1 MTDPRPGVG
10 WLARLTAGS
19 SGGSPPGGGSPPT
32 PGIGRPWAGTAPGPD
47 PASGTPTRAPAGTTG
62 PEGTGGTAAAGGR
75 AHVRVTDPVV
85 ERTLRH
91 LELTVLR
98 RLDGLLLGDYLG
110 ILPGQGS
117 EKAESREY
125 QFGDDVRRM
134 DWAVT
139 ARTTVPHVHDL
150 IADRELE
157 TWALVDLT
165 ASQSFGSA
173 RCEKR
178 ELAIAAT
185 AAVGF
190 LTARTG
196 NRMGAIALTD
206 AGTRLIP
213 ARPGRAGLRA
223 LLRTLLTI
231 EPSAIPPGR
240 GTLGRR
246 APDAAPAT
254 RPARA
259 SRFAGQPAG
268 PAHQQASPARRAAAP
283 GSRRTGTNLAEAIEA
298 LRRPVRRRGLVVVVS
313 DFLSVDLS
321 WARPL
326 RALAGRHDM
335 LAVEVVDPLELA
347 LPNVGPLAVVDPET
361 GELFDLPTH
370 SRRFRERYEAAAAS
384 HRDDVAAALRGA
396 GAAHLRLRTDTDW
409 LIEIA
414 RYAAANRRG
423 QAALRGAGGGARGGG
438 GTARTRAVKEAANQR
453 RPAATVRPIRTGD
466 TTT

>member
-1 MTDPRPGVG
+1 M
-10 WLARLTAGS
+10 
-19 SGGSPPGGGSPPT
+19 
-32 PGIGRPWAGTAPGPD
+32 
-47 PASGTPTRAPAGTTG
+47 RA
-62 PEGTGGTAAAGGR
+62 
-75 AHVRVTDPVV
+75 TDPVV

-117 EKAESREY
+117 EKSESREY

-196 NRMGAIALTD
+196 NRMGAVALTD
-206 AGTRLIP
+206 TGTRVIP

-223 LLRTLLTI
+223 LLRTLLAI
-231 EPSAIPPGR
+231 EPSAAVPPGR
-240 GTLGRR
+240 GTFGRR
-246 APDAAPAT
+246 APDAAQ
-254 RPARA
+254 A
-259 SRFAGQPAG
+259 SRFAGQPAA
-268 PAHQQASPARRAAAP
+268 PAHQQAPHARRPAAP
-283 GSRRTGTNLAEAIEA
+283 GSRRTGTDLAAALEA

-335 LAVEVVDPLELA
+335 LAVEIVDPLELA

-361 GELFDLPTH
+361 GDLFDLPTH
-370 SRRFRERYEAAAAS
+370 SRRFRERYEAAATR
-384 HRDDVAAALRGA
+384 HRDEVAAALRGA

-414 RYAAANRRG
+414 RYAAASRRG
-423 QAALRGAGGGARGGG
+423 QAALRGAGGGGGAAR
-438 GTARTRAVKEAANQR
+438 ARAARQAAGQH